1 MESFDIFG
9 IVHHTPG
16 VQHSLEE
23 HSTQH
28 FICQCIGIFKDPSIR
43 ETFLVG
49 FCCYKPCRRKTQKPS
64 IYDYYFSGK
73 QKRKSPLGYAWY
85 DISIFSLMIFKIC
98 KFQVLASIRWKLAK
112 CALPH
117 LSFNSS
123 PSSSRTEP
131 SLRRCQLCQGWHIF
145 TKSSIKVLFWEAFF
159 QKSTRKELKSHACM
173 YTVPGKKK
181 EWRIA

>member
-64 IYDYYFSGK
+64 TYDYYFSGK
-73 QKRKSPLGYAWY
+73 VHSDML
-85 DISIFSLMIFKIC
+85 DMIYLYF
-98 KFQVLASIRWKLAK
+98 
-112 CALPH
+112 H
-117 LSFNSS
+117 
-123 PSSSRTEP
+123 
-131 SLRRCQLCQGWHIF
+131 
-145 TKSSIKVLFWEAFF
+145 
-159 QKSTRKELKSHACM
+159 
-173 YTVPGKKK
+173 
-181 EWRIA
+181 

>member
-43 ETFLVG
+43 ETFQVG
-49 FCCYKPCRRKTQKPS
+49 FCCYKPCRRKTQKRATWLS
-64 IYDYYFSGK
+64 LFGKAKKEKSTRICLICLIYIFTGDFQNLS
-73 QKRKSPLGYAWY
+73 
-85 DISIFSLMIFKIC
+85 ISIP
-98 KFQVLASIRWKLAK
+98 WKLAK

-145 TKSSIKVLFWEAFF
+145 TKSSIKVLFWEVFF
-159 QKSTRKELKSHACM
+159 QKSTTKELKTHICM
-173 YTVPGKKK
+173 
-181 EWRIA
+181 

>member
-43 ETFLVG
+43 ETFQVG
-49 FCCYKPCRRKTQKPS
+49 FCCYKPCRRKTQNRAIWLSLFRKAKKEKSTRICLICLIYIFTGDFQNLS
-64 IYDYYFSGK
+64 IQFPGNWQNVRCLTFY
-73 QKRKSPLGYAWY
+73 
-85 DISIFSLMIFKIC
+85 
-98 KFQVLASIRWKLAK
+98 
-112 CALPH
+112 
-117 LSFNSS
+117 FNSS

-173 YTVPGKKK
+173 YSTWKEKK
-181 EWRIA
+181 EWMIA